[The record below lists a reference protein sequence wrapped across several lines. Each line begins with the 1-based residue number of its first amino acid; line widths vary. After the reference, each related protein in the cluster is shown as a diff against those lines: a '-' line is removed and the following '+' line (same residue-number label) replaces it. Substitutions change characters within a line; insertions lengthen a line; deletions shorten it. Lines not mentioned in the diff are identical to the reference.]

1 MKNPGIS
8 VKNFSLNSS
17 LVFKGEY
24 QICLIGRLTVRLVL
38 VLESVIII
46 LANLNEFNFWE
57 ISNNLVILSLYPL
70 SAESLSLQIPL
81 LSYTSCQSL
90 SSPWTGVSSG

>member
-24 QICLIGRLTVRLVL
+24 QICLMGRLTVRLVL

-46 LANLNEFNFWE
+46 LANLNEFNF
-57 ISNNLVILSLYPL
+57 
-70 SAESLSLQIPL
+70 
-81 LSYTSCQSL
+81 
-90 SSPWTGVSSG
+90 